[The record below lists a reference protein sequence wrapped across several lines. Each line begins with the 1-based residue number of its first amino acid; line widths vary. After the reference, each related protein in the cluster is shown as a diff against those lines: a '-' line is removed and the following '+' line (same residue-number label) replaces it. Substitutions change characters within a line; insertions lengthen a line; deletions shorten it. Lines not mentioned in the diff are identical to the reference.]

1 MTEARLRRLLMTAVR
16 HTWHALNKEREISIT
31 AQDVEE
37 ALKRGF
43 VLVEDYPDDPR
54 GHSCLVLTWLE
65 NGRPLHIVC
74 ELHEDTLI
82 IITVY
87 IPSEE
92 EWEPGFRTR
101 RRGT

>member
-1 MTEARLRRLLMTAVR
+1 MTAVR

-74 ELHEDTLI
+74 GLHEDTLI

-92 EWEPGFRTR
+92 EWEPSFRTR